1 MSYNPLVMESLYDAV
16 KTPIGLIMGS
26 IDFVFEG
33 AVFAIVTPSIVSW
46 AVSWAGHLTPLSSS
60 AIAIAA
66 LSVLEFVAIVAF
78 VASVR
83 TRLTKL

>member
-1 MSYNPLVMESLYDAV
+1 MVSYNPLVMKSLYDV
-16 KTPIGLIMGS
+16 LKTPIGLIMDS

-33 AVFAIVTPSIVSW
+33 AVFAIITPSI
-46 AVSWAGHLTPLSSS
+46 VSWAGHLTPLSSS